1 MPLPTISTPTYE
13 LTLPSS
19 NRKIKYRPFLVKEEK
34 ILIIAMESQDTKQI
48 ARAVKDV
55 LTKCILTKGI
65 KVEKL
70 STFDIE
76 YLFLNIRGKSVGEQ
90 IEVMVTCPD
99 DEKTQ
104 VPMSINI
111 DDIKVLS
118 EDSHSPN
125 IKLDDTYTLKMKYPS
140 LTEFIK
146 NNFDNLEKLE
156 LLRDSLKERVKDVE
170 EIYRLLFNY
179 IDRKDVFNVEHEIN
193 FIKEQNYFY
202 KSLELL
208 KMRMGYNRAKTEEI
222 IEDFLKDDEANLETY
237 VKQKIQNIFI
247 DCLLLESNGDQILV
261 NNKFES
267 VIFETP
273 KDVYSIC
280 QRFKNLFKNVKTI

>member
-13 LTLPSS
+13 LIIPSS

-34 ILIIAMESQDTKQI
+34 ILILAMESQDTKQI
-48 ARAVKDV
+48 ARSVKDV
-55 LTKCILTKGI
+55 LTKCILSKGI

-76 YLFLNIRGKSVGEQ
+76 YLFLNIRGKSVGEH

-111 DDIKVLS
+111 DDIKIQT
-118 EDSHSPN
+118 EDSHTTD

-146 NNFDNLEKLE
+146 NNFDNMSDLNVDDTFDLIA
-156 LLRDSLKERVKDVE
+156 SC
-170 EIYRLLFNY
+170 
-179 IDRKDVFNVEHEIN
+179 IDQV
-193 FIKEQNYFY
+193 Y
-202 KSLELL
+202 
-208 KMRMGYNRAKTEEI
+208 TEE
-222 IEDFLKDDEANLETY
+222 ESWSHQECTKKELSDFVE
-237 VKQKIQNIFI
+237 
-247 DCLLLESNGDQILV
+247 
-261 NNKFES
+261 
-267 VIFETP
+267 
-273 KDVYSIC
+273 
-280 QRFKNLFKNVKTI
+280 

>member
-34 ILIIAMESQDTKQI
+34 VLIIAMESQDTKQI

-70 STFDIE
+70 ATFDIE
-76 YLFLNIRGKSVGEQ
+76 YLFLNVRGKSVGEH

-111 DDIKVLS
+111 DDIKVKK
-118 EDSHSPN
+118 DDDHSPD

-146 NNFDNLEKLE
+146 NNFDNLEKL
-156 LLRDSLKERVKDVE
+156 DVNDTFDL
-170 EIYRLLFNY
+170 IASC
-179 IDRKDVFNVEHEIN
+179 IDQV
-193 FIKEQNYFY
+193 Y
-202 KSLELL
+202 
-208 KMRMGYNRAKTEEI
+208 TEEESWSHQECTKKELSDFVESLNSNQFKMVENFFTSMPKLTHTVKVI
-222 IEDFLKDDEANLETY
+222 NPNTKVESEIKIEGLQSF
-237 VKQKIQNIFI
+237 F
-247 DCLLLESNGDQILV
+247 G
-261 NNKFES
+261 
-267 VIFETP
+267 
-273 KDVYSIC
+273 
-280 QRFKNLFKNVKTI
+280 